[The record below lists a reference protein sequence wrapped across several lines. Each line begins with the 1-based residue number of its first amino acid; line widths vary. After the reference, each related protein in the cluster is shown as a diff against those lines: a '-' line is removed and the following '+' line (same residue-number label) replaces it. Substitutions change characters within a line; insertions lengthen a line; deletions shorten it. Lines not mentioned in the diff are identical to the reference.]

1 MKIFIFSLIMIFSS
15 TIAGATDYHTQL
27 ASKFNDLTSTSDY
40 SSRINAYLEAFKQQ
54 IPIDENDTKKLKE
67 YTLSVVN
74 SPEFQNIKIN
84 IYKEM
89 FTESELEQLIDFVQ
103 LPAYKILNDRK
114 NEMIQ
119 KVSQATA
126 PLLNMK
132 IQGFVNE
139 LIAAKTTAKQ

>member
-1 MKIFIFSLIMIFSS
+1 
-15 TIAGATDYHTQL
+15 
-27 ASKFNDLTSTSDY
+27 
-40 SSRINAYLEAFKQQ
+40 
-54 IPIDENDTKKLKE
+54 
-67 YTLSVVN
+67 
-74 SPEFQNIKIN
+74 
-84 IYKEM
+84 M

-139 LIAAKTTAKQ
+139 LIAAKTAAKQ